1 MKFKIVKCDAETRLQ
16 LIHYK
21 NLRYY
26 YHALIKEIMGKDYY
40 TVNPDVMNSDTEAY
54 EDMIY
59 RIELDE
65 DLVEKLFELVEFDTE
80 PLDESSL
87 VEEAIRILIEES

>member
-1 MKFKIVKCDAETRLQ
+1 MLFRKRKREREE
-16 LIHYK
+16 
-21 NLRYY
+21 R
-26 YHALIKEIMGKDYY
+26 
-40 TVNPDVMNSDTEAY
+40 VN
-54 EDMIY
+54 MIY

>member
-1 MKFKIVKCDAETRLQ
+1 MI
-16 LIHYK
+16 LI
-21 NLRYY
+21 
-26 YHALIKEIMGKDYY
+26 LIKILDKLLLNNINMERERKRL
-40 TVNPDVMNSDTEAY
+40 N
-54 EDMIY
+54 MIY

-65 DLVEKLFELVEFDTE
+65 DLVEKLFEIVEFDTE

>member
-1 MKFKIVKCDAETRLQ
+1 MLNKLLLNNIIQ
-16 LIHYK
+16 
-21 NLRYY
+21 
-26 YHALIKEIMGKDYY
+26 KERKREK
-40 TVNPDVMNSDTEAY
+40 VN
-54 EDMIY
+54 MIY

>member
-1 MKFKIVKCDAETRLQ
+1 MLFRKRKR
-16 LIHYK
+16 
-21 NLRYY
+21 
-26 YHALIKEIMGKDYY
+26 
-40 TVNPDVMNSDTEAY
+40 